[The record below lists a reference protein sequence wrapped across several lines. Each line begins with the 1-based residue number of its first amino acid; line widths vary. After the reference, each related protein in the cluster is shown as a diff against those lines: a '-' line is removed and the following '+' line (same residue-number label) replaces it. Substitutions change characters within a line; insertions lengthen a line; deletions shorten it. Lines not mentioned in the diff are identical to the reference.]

1 MHQCPG
7 GHSLLCDG
15 SHDMERATWAQGGRG
30 HIDEVSMVDVVLM
43 AQLLWA
49 IPDHAAML
57 MMRDV
62 DQLSGR
68 ALA

>member
-1 MHQCPG
+1 
-7 GHSLLCDG
+7 
-15 SHDMERATWAQGGRG
+15 MERATSAQGARG

-49 IPDHAAML
+49 IPEQEAVL
-57 MMRDV
+57 MVSDV